1 MTCSLN
7 SNSQSSLMFCTV
19 SCDSSRKDLTSLRN
33 IFSEFCYI
41 LVIDLIVFFT
51 AEYTVSSARTPG
63 SATGSGLGLA
73 IVKTITERH
82 GGTVSCENAP
92 GAGSIFSVTL
102 PAKFLQS

>member
-1 MTCSLN
+1 MRGPAFRRRTSSGSL
-7 SNSQSSLMFCTV
+7 
-19 SCDSSRKDLTSLRN
+19 
-33 IFSEFCYI
+33 
-41 LVIDLIVFFT
+41 T
-51 AEYTVSSARTPG
+51 APTVSSARTPG

>member
-1 MTCSLN
+1 MLQVHTQPDGICRIAITNTCAPLTDEQLENLFISFYKTDESRHLDQ
-7 SNSQSSLMFCTV
+7 QSF
-19 SCDSSRKDLTSLRN
+19 
-33 IFSEFCYI
+33 
-41 LVIDLIVFFT
+41 
-51 AEYTVSSARTPG
+51 
-63 SATGSGLGLA
+63 GLGLA

>member
-1 MTCSLN
+1 MP
-7 SNSQSSLMFCTV
+7 V
-19 SCDSSRKDLTSLRN
+19 
-33 IFSEFCYI
+33 IFSVYLYRRISVTDEGPGI
-41 LVIDLIVFFT
+41 PPEDLERIFNRT
-51 AEYTVSSARTPG
+51 YTVSSARTPG

-82 GGTVSCENAP
+82 GGTVSCENAS